1 MAARTRVKL
10 GHQQRENKSPQL
22 SKTTGGFKKAKPE
35 TGKKKERSR
44 ERSREG
50 REMSSEFNDVTHIKE
65 VGIKQVNDYLSNK
78 G

>member
-44 ERSREG
+44 EG